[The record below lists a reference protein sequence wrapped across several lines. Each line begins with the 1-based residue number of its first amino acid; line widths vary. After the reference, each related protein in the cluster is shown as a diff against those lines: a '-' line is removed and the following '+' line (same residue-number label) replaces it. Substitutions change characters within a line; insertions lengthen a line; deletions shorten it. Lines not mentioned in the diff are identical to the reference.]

1 MRTKVM
7 SILGILV
14 CAVAMT
20 ISGKAQT
27 DSGVPQLQKKG
38 NATQLIVDGKPFLVL
53 SGELMNNAGTSLEN
67 MDHIWP
73 LLVHGN
79 LNTVLIGVSWAQTEP
94 EEGKFDFSRVDG
106 LIAKAR
112 ENNLHVIFLWFAAW
126 KNATSS
132 YPPYWMK
139 KDYVRFP
146 RIQINDG
153 QTVSVSGPVE
163 LLSTFGDATRDAESK
178 AFGALMAHIK
188 EVDGAQHTVLMIQVE
203 NEMGVLRDTRD
214 RSPAANRAYAGQVPT
229 ELMNYMLAHKG
240 HLIPEFEAVWAA
252 NGYKTSGTWEQVF
265 GPGKP
270 ADVVIPI
277 KTTSPPIGVLE
288 QENTWQDLHWPSDEF
303 FMAWNYARY
312 MEKVIEAGKAGYNI
326 PMFVNGWE
334 QQPGMP
340 WPGTYPSG
348 GPLPQVHDVWRAG
361 APSVDIFAPDLYLP
375 YFDEICAR
383 WIRNG
388 NPLYMPE
395 SPSRPANAIMDVGKF
410 NGIGM
415 SVMGIEKGGGM
426 GGDVGPSPELA
437 ATYGMLNNLAP
448 LILAHQGDD
457 TMTAVR
463 MKDGDPHMK
472 VKLGSYTLDLTYTG
486 RIDFVPPGPKDQPI
500 PPQPP
505 GQPSLEAAAVFISTG
520 PDEFYIGGGGMRVE
534 FAANTPGPPNVGL
547 GDVEEGRFVDGHW
560 KVNRVR
566 SGDDTAEG
574 EILILH
580 PDTILHLTLY
590 RFP

>member
-1 MRTKVM
+1 M
-7 SILGILV
+7 SLLGILV
-14 CAVAMT
+14 CVVAMT
-20 ISGKAQT
+20 ISGQAQT
-27 DSGVPQLQKKG
+27 DAGAPHLQKKG
-38 NATQLIVDGKPFLVL
+38 NTTQLIVDGKPFLVL

-67 MDHIWP
+67 MEHIWP

-94 EEGKFDFSRVDG
+94 EEDKFDFSRVDG
-106 LIAKAR
+106 LIAKAH
-112 ENNLHVIFLWFAAW
+112 ENNLHIVFLWFAAW
-126 KNATSS
+126 KNGTSS
-132 YPPYWMK
+132 YPPYWVK

-146 RIQINDG
+146 NIQIDDG
-153 QTVSVSGPVE
+153 QTVSVSGPIE
-163 LLSTFGDATRDAESK
+163 LLSTFGDATRDAEAK
-178 AFGALMAHIK
+178 AFGAFMAHIK
-188 EVDGAQHTVLMIQVE
+188 EVDGTQHTVLMIQVE

-214 RSPAANRAYAGQVPT
+214 RSPAANRAYAGQVPA
-229 ELMNYMLAHKG
+229 ELMNYMIAHKG

-265 GPGKP
+265 GSGKP

-277 KTTSPPIGVLE
+277 KTTSPPMGVLE
-288 QENTWQDLHWPSDEF
+288 QEDTWQDLHWPSDEF

-348 GPLPQVHDVWRAG
+348 GPLPQVHDIWRAG

-415 SVMGIEKGGGM
+415 SVMGIEKGGGV
-426 GGDVGPSPELA
+426 GGDVGPSAELA
-437 ATYGMLNNLAP
+437 ATYGMLNNLSP
-448 LILAHQGDD
+448 LILAHQGDN

-472 VKLGSYTLDLTYTG
+472 VKLGNYTLELTYTG
-486 RIDFVPPGPKDQPI
+486 RIDFIPPGPKDQPI
-500 PPQPP
+500 PPQPQ
-505 GQPSLEAAAVFISTG
+505 GQPSLEAAAVFIATG
-520 PDEFYIGGGGMRVE
+520 PDEFYIGGGGMRVD
-534 FAANTPGPPNVGL
+534 FTPNTPGLPNVGL
-547 GDVEEGRFVDGHW
+547 GDVEEGKFVDGQW
-560 KVNRVR
+560 QVNRVR

-590 RFP
+590 RKP